1 MTTPNGATTTTTD
14 TTTTAL
20 TFAKLALGISSQDWR
35 QLGLGNDPNV
45 VASND
50 LNVTVER
57 LTALLSI
64 RIVAWM
70 QPPGTYRNLSTSTI
84 CKNILQDEEESSS
97 SSSSSWPTTLTSQVL
112 DELKAYVGVILKG
125 YEEVPYHN
133 FEHCYHVTIS
143 VNKIMDLILEPLGS
157 NTNNN
162 NGNKDGDED
171 YQEPETFGFKDDP
184 LMQFALM
191 FAALVHDVQHKGIP
205 NRQLANEDDQLALLY
220 NDTSIAEQNSLHLA
234 FSELVKED
242 YKTLRTTIFPETE
255 DYRRF
260 RKTVVNLVLCTDIAC
275 PDRSQLYKSKWKE
288 AFGDPYET
296 VERKVRRAMKKGHSL
311 RSLSLS
317 SHHSKPDR
325 RVSANSLMS
334 ELTSDSPRLGV
345 DSDIEVPQDDSSVS
359 LSPAETSSDDES
371 AASEKVQASSKV
383 KRGRRKDKKSS
394 SDVVMDTNDKIQ
406 NGDLQQADYFVEL
419 SDGSDHNVPPQAT
432 SKVSSSQY
440 ENYQVPLSESNHTAT
455 SRQSQ
460 RVRPNRRQLKRSESV
475 STKSQST
482 GDSMARHLTG
492 MTAKFHR
499 RLTNEGGP
507 NSPRPRYKTT
517 RLGLLRTV
525 DLTGEKIE
533 NFKSSRRAS
542 VGATPT
548 TLANYKKDR
557 QAKKATALSA
567 EASELRETVL
577 METILLASD
586 VGHNIQGWDQM
597 AKWSNRLFLELRKAH
612 VQGRGA
618 DPTNGW
624 YSNQIGF
631 LEAYLMPL
639 ARRLDDTGVF
649 GDERGAIFAE
659 IVEENRER
667 WTREGVSLTANVIRE
682 GMLIFPEEESDAE
695 TDL

>member
-1 MTTPNGATTTTTD
+1 
-14 TTTTAL
+14 
-20 TFAKLALGISSQDWR
+20 
-35 QLGLGNDPNV
+35 
-45 VASND
+45 
-50 LNVTVER
+50 
-57 LTALLSI
+57 
-64 RIVAWM
+64 
-70 QPPGTYRNLSTSTI
+70 
-84 CKNILQDEEESSS
+84 
-97 SSSSSWPTTLTSQVL
+97 
-112 DELKAYVGVILKG
+112 
-125 YEEVPYHN
+125 
-133 FEHCYHVTIS
+133 
-143 VNKIMDLILEPLGS
+143 
-157 NTNNN
+157 
-162 NGNKDGDED
+162 
-171 YQEPETFGFKDDP
+171 
-184 LMQFALM
+184 
-191 FAALVHDVQHKGIP
+191 
-205 NRQLANEDDQLALLY
+205 
-220 NDTSIAEQNSLHLA
+220 
-234 FSELVKED
+234 
-242 YKTLRTTIFPETE
+242 
-255 DYRRF
+255 
-260 RKTVVNLVLCTDIAC
+260 
-275 PDRSQLYKSKWKE
+275 
-288 AFGDPYET
+288 
-296 VERKVRRAMKKGHSL
+296 
-311 RSLSLS
+311 
-317 SHHSKPDR
+317 
-325 RVSANSLMS
+325 MS
-334 ELTSDSPRLGV
+334 ELTSDSTRLGV

-406 NGDLQQADYFVEL
+406 NGDLQKADYFVEL

-631 LEAYLMPL
+631 LEAYFCLLYTSPSP
-639 ARRLDDTGVF
+639 RD
-649 GDERGAIFAE
+649 
-659 IVEENRER
+659 
-667 WTREGVSLTANVIRE
+667 
-682 GMLIFPEEESDAE
+682 
-695 TDL
+695 